1 MKGLDTSRNM
11 STTENVFEMVHNA
24 EDVIHLD
31 QIAEEEDKENL
42 S

>member
-11 STTENVFEMVHNA
+11 STTENIFEIVQNA
-24 EDVIHLD
+24 DEVIHLD
-31 QIAEEEDKENL
+31 QIEEEEDKENV